1 MFKGGDSF
9 KHIKDLPPAFNRQ
22 HADHSVVLPDFT
34 LNLYSHTH
42 THTNITHT
50 RKYHLSWIFERHCR
64 IVHVQTRDGKNISYI
79 LNSNDLRNY
88 F

>member
-22 HADHSVVLPDFT
+22 HTDHSVVLPDFT

-42 THTNITHT
+42 TH
-50 RKYHLSWIFERHCR
+50 KHLSWIFERHCR
-64 IVHVQTRDGKNISYI
+64 IVHVQTRDGRNISYI

>member
-9 KHIKDLPPAFNRQ
+9 KHIKDLPPAFNCQ

-42 THTNITHT
+42 TS
-50 RKYHLSWIFERHCR
+50 KYHLSWIFERHCR

>member
-42 THTNITHT
+42 THVNIICLGYLNVTAELCMC
-50 RKYHLSWIFERHCR
+50 RRGMVRIFH
-64 IVHVQTRDGKNISYI
+64 I
-79 LNSNDLRNY
+79 